1 MCKLTSIDRIEFRG
15 PSTGN
20 PNNKAQT
27 KENDKD
33 ENKEKDKKGID
44 EWYYKNN
51 DENIFIPYYWTGI
64 HIYVE
69 VFEVEILIRPGPKL
83 GANKVGGIEYME
95 QVEPIK

>member
-1 MCKLTSIDRIEFRG
+1 M
-15 PSTGN
+15 
-20 PNNKAQT
+20 
-27 KENDKD
+27 
-33 ENKEKDKKGID
+33 
-44 EWYYKNN
+44 
-51 DENIFIPYYWTGI
+51 GI